1 MSSQNSPTREKILK
15 AAWNLLESQPGAPAR
30 MSDIAKKAGVSRQ
43 ALYLH
48 FPNRTELFVAT
59 TKYMDDIFCVG
70 EVLAESRAAQTG
82 EDRLAAFITAWAN
95 YVPRIFGV
103 AKTMMVMAETDE
115 DAARAWDERMQDM
128 REGCEAAVSALAS
141 DGALEPEHSE
151 KEATDLLWALLL
163 ITNWELLVVKCGW
176 DQERYVATM
185 VHSAKR
191 LLVAG
196 A

>member
-1 MSSQNSPTREKILK
+1 MSIDQNDTKFRIRDATWK
-15 AAWNLLESQPGAPAR
+15 LLESGDKSVR
-30 MSDIAKKAGVSRQ
+30 MSDIAKAVGISRQ

-103 AKTMMVMAETDE
+103 
-115 DAARAWDERMQDM
+115 R
-128 REGCEAAVSALAS
+128 
-141 DGALEPEHSE
+141 
-151 KEATDLLWALLL
+151 
-163 ITNWELLVVKCGW
+163 
-176 DQERYVATM
+176 
-185 VHSAKR
+185 
-191 LLVAG
+191 
-196 A
+196 